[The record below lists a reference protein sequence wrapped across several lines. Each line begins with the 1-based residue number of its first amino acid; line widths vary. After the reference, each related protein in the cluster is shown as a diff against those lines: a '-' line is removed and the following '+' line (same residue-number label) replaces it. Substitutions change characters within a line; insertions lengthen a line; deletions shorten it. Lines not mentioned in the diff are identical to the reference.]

1 MSGLNA
7 KEKHKLLK
15 SEVDKLE
22 SVRTSNRSSKSWYE
36 LREAKK
42 KKLLLKDKCNSDK
55 SHTYDEL
62 DY

>member
-1 MSGLNA
+1 MSGLNS

-42 KKLLLKDKCNSDK
+42 KKLLLKDKYNSDK
-55 SHTYDEL
+55 SHT
-62 DY
+62 